1 MFCEASVFSCYLLNV
16 DFVIRLVVSPLE
28 APFNFFVR
36 VIFGFI
42 HLAKFELI

>member
-16 DFVIRLVVSPLE
+16 DFMIHLVVSPWE
-28 APFNFFVR
+28 APFNFLVR

-42 HLAKFELI
+42 HVPKFELI